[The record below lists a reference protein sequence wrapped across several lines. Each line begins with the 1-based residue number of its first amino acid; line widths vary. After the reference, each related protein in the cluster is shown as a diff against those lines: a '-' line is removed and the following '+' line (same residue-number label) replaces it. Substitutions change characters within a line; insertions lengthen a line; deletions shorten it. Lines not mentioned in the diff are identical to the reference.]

1 MQTNKTKGR
10 IWIGAQGPKMLGIAH
25 QFEGV
30 LLNYAHPD
38 LVKWATSQI
47 GQVFNED
54 FQLGLYAP
62 SYVYKDLNPK
72 IQGRLKIPSAIVA
85 LSAPK
90 TFQKNKGLYQKTVE
104 AKKKLNEGFNAA
116 SALSDMPIET
126 VEWFSIFKSFNG
138 LEAYLTELTKLNI
151 DHVVFSYP
159 QNYLKETVRD
169 LAYALRD
176 FRKRKTVFSRVE

>member
-1 MQTNKTKGR
+1 
-10 IWIGAQGPKMLGIAH
+10 MLGIAH